1 MARVSDHPVRLARV
15 AAGFSQSELA
25 RLAGVQ
31 RSALT
36 ALEDGRTK
44 RPSDRLLGAFER
56 LLGVD
61 RDVLLAEVE
70 VWLRKPVEQLKPAAV
85 NLLLVPPYV
94 LGQYYLSFGAWR
106 EDFVGSVTALASLL
120 RVSPSILRDYESGKL
135 TRLPDGVSGAFLRL
149 GMSAEYLV
157 ALEGLP
163 RG

>member
-149 GMSAEYLV
+149 GMSSEYLV

>member
-135 TRLPDGVSGAFLRL
+135 SRLPDGVSGAFLRL